1 MSEDNDFFKN
11 AKHIKEDDDN
21 EEENMNE
28 QFKKYYN
35 IEEESSG
42 EENNEEE
49 NNEEE
54 NQNNQNFRSNM
65 FGGFDYNQFMNQSSS
80 EYMMYSTMDLL
91 KTMNIMTELKQ
102 LFSSLNDWDRIVI
115 YYAYELMQRNMQ
127 LAYKLILY
135 LFKTQNE
142 ELVSQ
147 MMYWG
152 LLLFCLSNVQ
162 TAYSYLIY
170 RVYILDKDFARKLHE
185 FMKEQFMFFENSDD
199 MYGTFTNIM
208 PNRLDQPRG
217 GRYGANPNVS

>member
-11 AKHIKEDDDN
+11 AKHIKEENYEDDIQ
-21 EEENMNE
+21 EEDYQEDINE

-35 IEEESSG
+35 VEEESNG
-42 EENNEEE
+42 EEEE
-49 NNEEE
+49 NNQEE
-54 NQNNQNFRSNM
+54 NNFRSNM

-91 KTMNIMTELKQ
+91 KTMNIMTELRQ
-102 LFSSLNDWDRIVI
+102 LFSSLSDWDRIVI

-185 FMKEQFMFFENSDD
+185 FMKEQFMFFENSSD
-199 MYGTFTNIM
+199 MYGTFTNMI
-208 PNRLDQPRG
+208 PNRLDRPQG
-217 GRYGANPNVS
+217 GRYSNTNE